1 MADPVCRSFR
11 KSRQPVLYIERYGDR
26 ATEYNQRQIYTAWRL
41 RGGSVVDFSF
51 RGSSMDWF
59 ERCLVI
65 SCVSG
70 LVVFS
75 TLLAYMMIVE

>member
-1 MADPVCRSFR
+1 
-11 KSRQPVLYIERYGDR
+11 
-26 ATEYNQRQIYTAWRL
+26 
-41 RGGSVVDFSF
+41 
-51 RGSSMDWF
+51 MDWF